1 MKDANLGMV
10 MATLIAA
17 PVVIVCCS
25 GSIVLGSLI
34 SGAVIWF
41 TGNNILISGL
51 VAVAAGILILA
62 YKSYQRSRVD
72 PSINSKEKIRNEQ

>member
-25 GSIVLGSLI
+25 GSIVLGGLI
-34 SGAVIWF
+34 AGAATWF
-41 TGNNILISGL
+41 TGNNILMSGL
-51 VAVAAGILILA
+51 VAVAVGILILA
-62 YKSYQRSRVD
+62 YKSYQRSRND
-72 PSINSKEKIRNEQ
+72 NSLNIKERTQHE

>member
-1 MKDANLGMV
+1 MKDASLGMV

-34 SGAVIWF
+34 AGAATWF
-41 TGNNILISGL
+41 TGNNILMSGL

-62 YKSYQRSRVD
+62 YKSYQKSQNDTYRK
-72 PSINSKEKIRNEQ
+72 IKERTQHE